1 MTKRIASTSLTAALL
16 AAAFAASASAQV
28 EIDRRRPAPARG
40 EVHIDNDFGSV
51 VVHGWDKAEVLV
63 QGTVAAGSDGFDF
76 DSDKEGTSVSVSV
89 PDAWFQAPGEDPAFR
104 TTLDVYVPAG
114 SSLSIGTTNATVAV
128 DTVNGQIE
136 VRTVNGAVRIAGARA
151 AVEVETMT
159 GAIDVQALGVAMDL
173 TSISG
178 AITVE
183 GARGEVE
190 IETVSGKVSAA
201 GDSVSSLRIE
211 TTTGPVEFRGSLA
224 ANGGIEIET
233 FSSPVRLKLPKNARA
248 VFDLQTFG
256 GKIQSQ
262 FCSGTPVTRE
272 RFEPFRQLHC
282 STGPEEYEIRI
293 RTHDADIVLE
303 AQ

>member
-1 MTKRIASTSLTAALL
+1 MVAGVIALALL
-16 AAAFAASASAQV
+16 GSMVNSTTELVRLLRVPHAPTAVAQSAGVDAASDERTEPADASA
-28 EIDRRRPAPARG
+28 
-40 EVHIDNDFGSV
+40 
-51 VVHGWDKAEVLV
+51 LV
-63 QGTVAAGSDGFDF
+63 FS
-76 DSDKEGTSVSVSV
+76 
-89 PDAWFQAPGEDPAFR
+89 PM
-104 TTLDVYVPAG
+104 
-114 SSLSIGTTNATVAV
+114 
-128 DTVNGQIE
+128 
-136 VRTVNGAVRIAGARA
+136 
-151 AVEVETMT
+151 VEVETMT

-190 IETVSGKVSAA
+190 IETVSGRVSAA
-201 GDSVSSLRIE
+201 GETVSSLRIE